1 MMLYDV
7 KQVARFLDITERRV
21 RMLRDEGIISEVA
34 PGKYELI
41 DTNHRYINYLRKR
54 SPDSGERIDY
64 NTERAKL
71 TRAKRQNEEYDLAI
85 KRRELHTSEEIDRV
99 MTAMLM
105 NFRSRLF
112 SLPSKLAPILSKKT
126 DTAEISSLMKRQID
140 EALTELSDFNN
151 TYKEITED
159 ETDTDNA

>member
-1 MMLYDV
+1 MKLYDV

-54 SPDSGERIDY
+54 NPDSGERIDY

-71 TRAKRQNEEYDLAI
+71 ARAKRQNEEYDLAL
-85 KRRELHTSEEIDRV
+85 KQRELHTSEEIDRV

-112 SLPSKLAPILSKKT
+112 SIPSKLAPILSKKT

-159 ETDTDNA
+159 ETDTDDG